1 VPDRAIAVFHSGR
14 QHAYETAAAFVEDGR
29 LAWFA
34 TSLYYDPQRGLGRV
48 VDRLTSA
55 LPHAAV
61 RALRARQHPMLD
73 GRRVRVFGSEE
84 LIERAAAYA
93 GLRGIEHFANERG
106 NRLFARRVARMA
118 LADSVRCLWG
128 FDTASEQAFVRVKP
142 AGIRCVLE
150 QSVAYPRLWA
160 RLLVEEQRRA
170 GLNFDPSPQ
179 PYPEH
184 DLARADREL
193 ALADA
198 VVCGSE
204 FVRDSLVTT
213 GLCADK
219 LHVIPYGADP
229 ALGQVP
235 RTSPGMPFNLL
246 FVGHFG
252 LRKGAF
258 DLLAALRELDNK
270 VRLTVVGHSTVA
282 AAALQGLGDRIR
294 FLGKRD
300 PADMAGVYQ
309 SADALV
315 LPSLFEGSAL
325 VVYEALMA
333 GLPAIVTAN
342 AGSVVRDGVEGFVVP
357 LRQHAV
363 LAERIRALAAPD
375 GCWPRM
381 SRAAR
386 ARGVEFP
393 WSRYRAGV
401 RALADRLLG
410 APA

>member
-1 VPDRAIAVFHSGR
+1 MSGSIAVFHAGR

-34 TSLYYDPQRGLGRV
+34 TSLYYNSDHGLGSV
-48 VDRLTSA
+48 VDRLA
-55 LPHAAV
+55 PVLPRGLV
-61 RALRARQHPMLD
+61 RSLRARQHPLL
-73 GRRVRVFGSEE
+73 GPGHVRVFGVEE
-84 LIERAAAYA
+84 MIERAAAS
-93 GLRGIEHFANERG
+93 LRLRQLEHLANERG
-106 NRLFARRVARMA
+106 NRVFARRVATMA
-118 LADSVRCLWG
+118 LDDRVKCLWG
-128 FDTASEQAFVRVKP
+128 FDTGSEQAFVHVKP

-160 RLLVEEQRRA
+160 GMLVDEQQRA
-170 GLNFDPSPQ
+170 GADFDPSPQ
-179 PYPEH
+179 PYPED

-204 FVRDSLVTT
+204 FVRESLATA
-213 GLCADK
+213 GLAAGK

-235 RTSPGMPFNLL
+235 RTPPATPFNLL

-258 DLLAALRELDNK
+258 DLLAAMRELGPE
-270 VRLTVVGHSTVA
+270 VRLTVVGHSTVS

-294 FLGKRD
+294 IVGKRD
-300 PADMAGVYQ
+300 PADMADVYR

-325 VVYEALMA
+325 VVYEALMT
-333 GLPAIVTAN
+333 GLPAIVTPN

-357 LRQHAV
+357 ARQCAV
-363 LAERIRALAAPD
+363 LAARIAALAVPD
-375 GCWPRM
+375 GCWRRM
-381 SRAAR
+381 SDAAR
-386 ARGVEFP
+386 VRGLEFP

-410 APA
+410 ASA

>member
-1 VPDRAIAVFHSGR
+1 MSGSIAVFHAGR

-34 TSLYYDPQRGLGRV
+34 TSLYYNAHRGLGSV
-48 VDRLTSA
+48 VDRLA
-55 LPHAAV
+55 PVLPRGLV
-61 RALRARQHPMLD
+61 QSLRARQHPLLAP
-73 GRRVRVFGSEE
+73 GHVRVFGLEE
-84 LIERAAAYA
+84 MVERAAASL
-93 GLRGIEHFANERG
+93 GLRRLEHFANERG
-106 NRLFARRVARMA
+106 NRLFARRVATMA
-118 LADSVRCLWG
+118 LDDGVKCLWG
-128 FDTASEQAFVRVKP
+128 FDTGSEQAFGRVKP

-160 RLLVEEQRRA
+160 RMLADEQHRA
-170 GLNFDPSPQ
+170 GVDFDPSPQ
-179 PYPEH
+179 PYPED

-204 FVRDSLVTT
+204 FVRESLLTA
-213 GLCADK
+213 GLAPGK

-235 RTSPGMPFNLL
+235 RKLPGTPFNLL

-258 DLLAALRELDNK
+258 DLLAAMRELGPD
-270 VRLTVVGHSTVA
+270 VRLTVVGHSTVS
-282 AAALQGLGDRIR
+282 AAALGGLGDRLRI
-294 FLGKRD
+294 LGKRD
-300 PADMAGVYQ
+300 PADMADVYRT
-309 SADALV
+309 ADALV

-325 VVYEALMA
+325 VVYEALMT
-333 GLPAIVTAN
+333 GLPAIVTPN
-342 AGSVVRDGVEGFVVP
+342 AGSVVRDGIEGFVVP
-357 LRQHAV
+357 ARQCAV
-363 LAERIRALAAPD
+363 LAERIAKLAVPD
-375 GCWPRM
+375 GCWRQM
-381 SRAAR
+381 SEAAR
-386 ARGVEFP
+386 ARGLEFP

-410 APA
+410 ASA

>member
-1 VPDRAIAVFHSGR
+1 VPGPIAVFHSGR

-34 TSLYYDPQRGLGRV
+34 TSLYYTPRQGLGRV
-48 VDRLTSA
+48 VDRLSSV
-55 LPHAAV
+55 LPHSAV
-61 RALRARQHPMLD
+61 KALRARQHPMLD
-73 GRRVRVFGSEE
+73 GRHVRVFGIEE

-93 GLRGIEHFANERG
+93 RLRGVEHFANERG

-118 LADSVRCLWG
+118 LHDSVRCLWG
-128 FDTASEQAFVRVKP
+128 FDTASEQAFVRVRP
-142 AGIRCVLE
+142 SGMRCVLE

-160 RLLVEEQRRA
+160 RLLVEEQHRA
-170 GLNFDPSPQ
+170 GLDFDPSPQ
-179 PYPEH
+179 PYPED

-204 FVRDSLVTT
+204 FVRDSLATA
-213 GLCADK
+213 GLGADK

-229 ALGQVP
+229 ALGQVS
-235 RTSPGMPFNLL
+235 RTTPGTPFNLL

-258 DLLAALRELDNK
+258 DLLAAVRELDAD

-282 AAALQGLGDRIR
+282 AAALHGLGDRVRI
-294 FLGKRD
+294 LGKRG
-300 PADMAGVYQ
+300 PADMADVYR

-333 GLPAIVTAN
+333 GLPAIVTPN

-357 LRQHAV
+357 PRQPAV
-363 LAERIRALAAPD
+363 LAQRIRALATPD
-375 GCWPRM
+375 GGWLRM

-386 ARGVEFP
+386 ARGLEFP

-401 RALADRLLG
+401 RALADQLLG